1 MELTIWP
8 PIVAENLSKNQ
19 KNLSTKYGAEWTSIA
34 ACRNNFYILK
44 KDPRHPVTALV

>member
-19 KNLSTKYGAEWTSIA
+19 NLSTKYGTEWTSIA